1 MSAPTSLSE
10 LLDGL
15 YLRRAVGI
23 KLGLETTQ
31 ALLKRLGNPERSFT
45 AIHVA
50 GTNGKGSVCAML
62 HAMLTAAGHRAAL
75 FTSPHLV
82 RFNERFRVGNELIG
96 DDELRDL
103 LLEVDGHAERV
114 AQEPGQRQPT
124 FFEFTT
130 AAAFTW
136 FQRQGVE
143 IAVLET
149 GLGGRLDSTNVVSPL
164 LSVITSI
171 DRDHV
176 DYLGEEIPAIARE
189 KAGIIKPDCDVVCG
203 PMSEEALLEIVRVAA
218 TRRSPVVR
226 VEESVSVRRTKH
238 DLTGQ
243 TLKIETESRSY
254 PPIKVPLLGPH
265 QVENV
270 AVAVATAELAD
281 AIGKH
286 AIPDEAVKE
295 GLQQVQWPGRAQV
308 VGDDPLV
315 ILDAA
320 HNPAG
325 ARALGKV
332 LDDVAKKVPCGL
344 VAGFSKEKDVAG
356 FFRELAGRFAACW
369 IVPLPNEVSMP
380 VGEAAQY
387 ARSAGL
393 SPTIADREE
402 AIEAAQT
409 WAREH
414 EGMVCIAGSV
424 YLAGDVLE
432 HGYGLKTERETDELG
447 FVEGIERSDGRAGA

>member
-1 MSAPTSLSE
+1 MSATTSLNE
-10 LLDGL
+10 FLEGL
-15 YLRRAVGI
+15 YRRRAAGI

-31 ALLKRLGNPERSFT
+31 SLLKRLGNPEKSFT

-75 FTSPHLV
+75 YTSPHLV
-82 RFNERFRVGNELIG
+82 RFNERLRVGDETIG
-96 DDELRDL
+96 DEELREL
-103 LLEVDGHAERV
+103 LLEVDGHAELV
-114 AQEPGQRQPT
+114 AQEPEQRQPT

-164 LSVITSI
+164 ISVITSI

-176 DYLGEEIPAIARE
+176 GFLGEDLTSIARE

-203 PMSEEALLEIVRVAA
+203 PMPEEALLEIVRVAA
-218 TRRSPVVR
+218 RRRSPVVM
-226 VEESVSVRRTKH
+226 VEESVSVRRTRH
-238 DLTGQ
+238 DLAGQ
-243 TLKIETESRSY
+243 TLKIETESCSY
-254 PPIKVPLLGPH
+254 PPIKLPLLGPH

-270 AVAVATAELAD
+270 AVAVAAAELAD
-281 AIGKH
+281 AIGRH
-286 AIPDEAVKE
+286 PIPEEAVKE
-295 GLQQVQWPGRAQV
+295 GLQQVQWSGRAQV
-308 VGDDPLV
+308 VGSEPLV
-315 ILDAA
+315 LLDAA

-332 LDDVAKKVPCGL
+332 LDDVAPNVPCGL
-344 VAGFSKEKDVAG
+344 VAGFSREKDVSG
-356 FFRELAGRFAACW
+356 FFSELAGRFGACW
-369 IVPLPNEVSMP
+369 VVPLPTEVGMS
-380 VGEAAQY
+380 VEEVAQY
-387 ARSAGL
+387 ARTAGFT
-393 SPTIADREE
+393 PTIADRAEG
-402 AIEAAQT
+402 IEAAQT

-414 EGMVCIAGSV
+414 DGMVCIAGSV

-432 HGYGLKTERETDELG
+432 KGYGLDVG
-447 FVEGIERSDGRAGA
+447 GIGVLE